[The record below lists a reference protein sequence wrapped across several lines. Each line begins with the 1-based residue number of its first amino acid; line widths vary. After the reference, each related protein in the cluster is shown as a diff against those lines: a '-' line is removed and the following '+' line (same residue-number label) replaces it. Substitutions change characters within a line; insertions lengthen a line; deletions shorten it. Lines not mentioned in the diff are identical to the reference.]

1 MEEKNFMER
10 FKKNFSRML
19 KKGISASNSDES
31 VDPDNNNSEKLM
43 QSEKRHLESLDELKD
58 RMTKLEIMFA
68 RIFEKVD
75 NICNDVKNIKEN
87 QDSLHSLSG
96 GSNNVSSLSLK

>member
-43 QSEKRHLESLDELKD
+43 QSEKR
-58 RMTKLEIMFA
+58 
-68 RIFEKVD
+68 
-75 NICNDVKNIKEN
+75 
-87 QDSLHSLSG
+87 
-96 GSNNVSSLSLK
+96 